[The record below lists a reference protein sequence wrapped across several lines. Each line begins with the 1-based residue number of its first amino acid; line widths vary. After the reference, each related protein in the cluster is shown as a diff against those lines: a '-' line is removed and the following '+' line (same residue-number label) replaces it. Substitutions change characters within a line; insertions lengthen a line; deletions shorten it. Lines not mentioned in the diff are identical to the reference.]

1 MYRIAAIAGGCNP
14 PGLNDLPWFESKCIH
29 KSLKYASVAQSSRAI
44 IGVLWYNRVALVD
57 ASEQKIM

>member
-1 MYRIAAIAGGCNP
+1 MGK
-14 PGLNDLPWFESKCIH
+14 WFDSSALH

-57 ASEQKIM
+57 VSEQKIM